1 MSLKY
6 LLPFIVGIAYIV
18 SIVLLFK
25 YKRKD
30 NLRNF
35 YCFLLLTGFVFSIV
49 ETYIIDDTF
58 IKQYLFVF
66 ILLIILNSANCL
78 LKGLVLSK
86 TKVNEINKNFMLFD
100 NLSLISIVI
109 LIFILRA
116 K

>member
-25 YKRKD
+25 YKGKD

-86 TKVNEINKNFMLFD
+86 TKENEINKNFMLFD

>member
-6 LLPFIVGIAYIV
+6 LLPTIVGITYIV

-25 YKRKD
+25 NKEKD

-49 ETYIIDDTF
+49 EAYIINDTF
-58 IKQYLFVF
+58 IKQFPFIF
-66 ILLIILNSANCL
+66 ILLIVLNSANCL

-86 TKVNEINKNFMLFD
+86 TKENEINKNFMLFD
-100 NLSLISIVI
+100 NLSLLSIII
-109 LIFILRA
+109 LIIVLRA